1 MSDQRLA
8 ATNRA
13 LANNVALGVPVRV
26 TRKNRDAGSFYGAVF
41 VYDGL
46 YDVVRFFYWCC

>member
-26 TRKNRDAGSFYGAVF
+26 TRKNLDDASLSGSIF

-46 YDVVRFFYWCC
+46 YDVVSPGGA